1 MKHISHLLPI
11 EGLND
16 LNIED
21 KALTCKVLHAYSFD
35 DRCDNKNLGL
45 SDLCTF
51 DQVGIDPP
59 IWGEDVIIEEIID
72 DELPSHIYDN
82 VVSNIR

>member
-1 MKHISHLLPI
+1 M
-11 EGLND
+11 
-16 LNIED
+16 
-21 KALTCKVLHAYSFD
+21 LTHF
-35 DRCDNKNLGL
+35 RCDNKNLGL

>member
-51 DQVGIDPP
+51 DQVGAQA
-59 IWGEDVIIEEIID
+59 GAYKEGLQHRVF
-72 DELPSHIYDN
+72 
-82 VVSNIR
+82 VVSTSPLHGRPLLRATPS